1 MPELTVTPHTIT
13 VGHPELIQGGMGV
26 GVSNWRLARAVAEA
40 GQRLRARV
48 LGVVSGTGLP
58 VMLVDRLQKGD
69 QDVVRALNAFDP
81 CVAREIMDEYLVE
94 SPSPV
99 KRRWKLPPK
108 PEVLVTGKEA
118 IESKMTKL
126 AVAAAFVEVWLAKEG
141 HSGPIGINVL
151 EKVQLMHL
159 PVLLGAMMAGV
170 DYVLVGAGIPHQV
183 PAVLASFARN
193 EPANYRMDVA
203 GSTDKHT
210 LTLDPRRFV
219 ARGRSLRRPK
229 FLLIASHHALAM
241 RLAAT
246 VEVDGFVMEGPSAGG
261 HNAPARGKTVAEDGQ
276 PIYGERDRPD
286 LEKIAELGK
295 PFWLAGSYGSACR
308 LEEAKTLG
316 AAGVQVGSAFA
327 LCDES
332 GLRDEIKQELR
343 QRIAADRLEVKTS
356 ATASPSGFPFQVAQ
370 LEGTLS
376 HSCVYKSRKRVCS
389 LGHLVQAY
397 KKDESEGGGIGFR
410 CPAEPVAAFVRKGGS
425 EPDTDGSVCLCNA
438 LGAAAGYGRMTSTGA
453 EPVIVTL
460 GKDLSFYDRLPV
472 SPDGSYSAEDVVRT
486 MLPGCRATAVSEI
499 PAAPGFEP
507 VESAGVPA
515 RS

>member
-1 MPELTVTPHTIT
+1 
-13 VGHPELIQGGMGV
+13 MGV

-58 VMLVDRLQKGD
+58 VILVDRLQSGD

-81 CVAREIMDEYLVE
+81 GTAREIMDEYLVE
-94 SPSPV
+94 GAPSA

-118 IESKMTKL
+118 IKSKMTRL
-126 AVAAAFVEVWLAKEG
+126 AVASAFVEVWLAKEG

-193 EPANYRMDVA
+193 EPASYRMDVD
-203 GSTDKHT
+203 GSAEKHT
-210 LTLDPRRFV
+210 LTLDPRRFLP
-219 ARGRSLRRPK
+219 RGKGLRRPK

-286 LEKIAELGK
+286 LSKVAELGK
-295 PFWLAGSYGSACR
+295 PFWLAGSYGNACR
-308 LEEAKTLG
+308 LEEAKALG
-316 AAGVQVGSAFA
+316 ATGVQVGSAFA

-343 QRIAADRLEVKTS
+343 QRIAAGTLEIKTS
-356 ATASPSGFPFQVAQ
+356 ATASPSGFPFQIAQ

-376 HSCVYKSRKRVCS
+376 DSRVFQERKRVCS

-397 KKDESEGGGIGFR
+397 QKDESEGGGIGFR
-410 CPAEPVAAFVRKGGS
+410 CSAEPIAAFVRKGGDAADAK
-425 EPDTDGSVCLCNA
+425 ESVCLCNG
-438 LGAAAGYGRMTSTGA
+438 LGAAAGYGRMTSTGS

-472 SPDGSYSAEDVVRT
+472 RADGSYSAEDVVRT
-486 MLPGCRATAVSEI
+486 ILPGRRPASVSTAEPAEARA
-499 PAAPGFEP
+499 
-507 VESAGVPA
+507 
-515 RS
+515 